1 MMRITDLPDDCL
13 LACLARCPYADLR
26 NAVPSTCKQLRDAV
40 ASSAFRKLREAS
52 GWVEWGVFATAR
64 GASADACFLITESG
78 TRRTAPRPPYQSG
91 YYVERPQ
98 NEVIVMSGL
107 EPMRARAYNPSE
119 NTWRDIAPLV
129 RDLDGRNYDS
139 LDYHA
144 SLGCIGGHL
153 VVIGGGDEES
163 LEAFQRRMDAYDPA
177 QDAWSR
183 LPDVPFTSHMNGLV
197 EVDGKLYCFGGYQ
210 GHQGPG
216 SQHEDARR
224 TFVYD
229 PATRAW
235 TDGPRLPH
243 ELWRNEVGHEL
254 VSAYE
259 VSKRLCIT
267 GIFKLDDVR
276 NQFSAFVWD
285 PARRSWDDFELEIPV
300 PPVFPRYRGVSQV
313 DGHIALMGSIS
324 LYSHEDPP
332 EIHEG
337 SLRVFVLK
345 EGSRNWTE
353 WALPAVIQNMVQNN
367 VEHAFR
373 AVRIG

>member
-1 MMRITDLPDDCL
+1 MLRIGDLPDDCL

-40 ASSAFRKLREAS
+40 ASSAFRKTREAS
-52 GWVEWGVFATAR
+52 GWVEWGIFATAR

-78 TRRTAPRPPYQSG
+78 VRRTAPRPPYQSG

-98 NEVIVMSGL
+98 NEVIVISGL

-163 LEAFQRRMDAYDPA
+163 LEAFQRRMDAYDPV

-210 GHQGPG
+210 WHPG
-216 SQHEDARR
+216 AASQHEDARR

-243 ELWRNEVGHEL
+243 EPRVNEYDL
-254 VSAYE
+254 KCISAFE
-259 VSKRLCIT
+259 RSKRLCIM
-267 GIFKLDDVR
+267 GNFRLDDGDAR
-276 NQFSAFVWD
+276 LLAFVWD
-285 PARRSWDDFELEIPV
+285 PTRETWDDFPV
-300 PPVFPRYRGVSQV
+300 PSDVPRRMSVSQV
-313 DGHIALMGSIS
+313 DGHVVVHGHDGSSWQGHITWRM
-324 LYSHEDPP
+324 
-332 EIHEG
+332 IV
-337 SLRVFVLK
+337 LRA
-345 EGSRNWTE
+345 GSRDWTE
-353 WALPAVIQNMVQNN
+353 WDIPAAVQD
-367 VEHAFR
+367 AFSWPLFY

>member
-13 LACLARCPYADLR
+13 LACLARRPYADLR
-26 NAVPSTCKQLRDAV
+26 NGVPSTCKQLRDAV

-78 TRRTAPRPPYQSG
+78 VRRTAPRPPYQSG

-98 NEVIVMSGL
+98 NEVIVISGL

-153 VVIGGGDEES
+153 VVIGGGDEET

-210 GHQGPG
+210 WHPG
-216 SQHEDARR
+216 AASQHEDARR

-229 PATRAW
+229 PATRTW

-243 ELWRNEVGHEL
+243 EPRVNEYGL
-254 VSAYE
+254 KCISAFE
-259 VSKRLCIT
+259 RSKRLCIM
-267 GIFKLDDVR
+267 GS
-276 NQFSAFVWD
+276 FSLNDGSFSLFLAFVWD
-285 PARRSWDDFELEIPV
+285 PTRETWDKFPA
-300 PPVFPRYRGVSQV
+300 PPVAPEYRGVSQV
-313 DGHIALMGSIS
+313 DGHVVVYGYGGVS
-324 LYSHEDPP
+324 DPG
-332 EIHEG
+332 EHI
-337 SLRVFVLK
+337 FVLRS
-345 EGSRNWTE
+345 GSRDWTE
-353 WALPAVIQNMVQNN
+353 WAIPAAVDNAVPLP
-367 VEHAFR
+367 HFH

>member
-1 MMRITDLPDDCL
+1 
-13 LACLARCPYADLR
+13 
-26 NAVPSTCKQLRDAV
+26 
-40 ASSAFRKLREAS
+40 
-52 GWVEWGVFATAR
+52 
-64 GASADACFLITESG
+64 
-78 TRRTAPRPPYQSG
+78 
-91 YYVERPQ
+91 
-98 NEVIVMSGL
+98 MSGL

-129 RDLDGRNYDS
+129 RMYGGRNYDS
-139 LDYHA
+139 LDYQA
-144 SLGCIGGHL
+144 SLGCVGGHL
-153 VVIGGGDEES
+153 VVLGGGVDESREP
-163 LEAFQRRMDAYDPA
+163 LMRRMDAYDPA
-177 QDAWSR
+177 EDTWSR
-183 LPDVPFTSHMNGLV
+183 LPDVPFTSDMNGLV
-197 EVDGKLYCFGGYQ
+197 EVGGKLYCFGGYQ

-285 PARRSWDDFELEIPV
+285 PARRYWDDFELEIPL

-345 EGSRNWTE
+345 EGIRNWTE
-353 WALPAVIQNMVQNN
+353 WALPAAIQNMVQNN

>member
-1 MMRITDLPDDCL
+1 MSLTDLPNDCL
-13 LACLARCPYADLR
+13 LACLARVPYADLR
-26 NAVPSTCKQLRDAV
+26 NVIPSTSKQLRDAI
-40 ASSAFRKLREAS
+40 ASSAFRKTREAA
-52 GWVEWGVFATAR
+52 GCVEYGVFATAR
-64 GASADACFLITESG
+64 GMEWDGFADHCLLITESG
-78 TRRTAPRPPYQSG
+78 VRRTAPSPPNQASYF
-91 YYVERPQ
+91 VERVQ
-98 NEVIVMSGL
+98 NEVITMNCE
-107 EPMRARAYNPSE
+107 EPMHAQAYNPSE

-210 GHQGPG
+210 WHPG
-216 SQHEDARR
+216 AASQHEDARR

-229 PATRAW
+229 PATRTW

-243 ELWRNEVGHEL
+243 EPYVNEYGLKCILAFER
-254 VSAYE
+254 
-259 VSKRLCIT
+259 SKRLCIMGT
-267 GIFKLDDVR
+267 FRLNDST
-276 NQFSAFVWD
+276 FSPSLFLAFVWD
-285 PARRSWDDFELEIPV
+285 PTRETWDKFPV
-300 PPVFPRYRGVSQV
+300 PPVAPEYRGVSQV
-313 DGHIALMGSIS
+313 DGHVVAYGYDSAGEHI
-324 LYSHEDPP
+324 
-332 EIHEG
+332 
-337 SLRVFVLK
+337 FVLRP
-345 EGSRNWTE
+345 GSRDWTE
-353 WALPAVIQNMVQNN
+353 WDIPAVVDNAIPLP
-367 VEHAFR
+367 HFH